1 MDNDNFFMTGP
12 AAKKMSRAQRGQM
25 KKLAP
30 RVDMITDADGKF
42 FDRFPQRQHRVRI
55 AGRAE
60 IEQKALLAG
69 EGTQRSVPNRTYY
82 AIIKN
87 LARGVRL
94 RMIVVG
100 NVGWDT
106 DLSEQEARERF
117 EAERTSQVSQIEQEM
132 VELARRLGSRDA

>member
-12 AAKKMSRAQRGQM
+12 AAKKMSRAQRRQM
-25 KKLAP
+25 KKLAAH
-30 RVDMITDADGKF
+30 VDMITDADGKF
-42 FDRFPQRQHRVRI
+42 FDRFPHRRDRVRI

-60 IEQKALLAG
+60 IEQKALLTG
-69 EGTQRSVPNRTYY
+69 EGTPRLPPDKSYY

-87 LARGVRL
+87 LAPGSRL

-100 NVGWDT
+100 NEGWDT
-106 DLSEQEARERF
+106 EVSEQEARERF

-132 VELARRLGSRDA
+132 AELARCLGSRDA